1 MLVFKNQL
9 VLSKIKVFFNEN
21 VNFLHFFIEKFGSL
35 FFFCVF
41 CTGFVFRHNLTSL
54 YGFELPNFAHPYI

>member
-1 MLVFKNQL
+1 MKMLT
-9 VLSKIKVFFNEN
+9 
-21 VNFLHFFIEKFGSL
+21 FLHFFYRKIWKSV
-35 FFFCVF
+35 FFCVF